1 MSGQPTFL
9 RLPALFTCLVI
20 SCSAFS
26 PSLTST
32 TIYKKAVLPSHFRLN
47 AESGSVVAE
56 KAAPVINGEA
66 LELLLMDFDEPLV
79 IDAYADWC
87 GPCQMMA
94 PEFEDAAK
102 ELKGKVRF
110 VKLDTDLD
118 PEMSDRL
125 GINGLPTLLFLD
137 KFVPE
142 GNTDDD
148 QGASVVLKERIE
160 GAIQK
165 KSIVDLCEHH
175 FFDGERPEQLM

>member
-1 MSGQPTFL
+1 MVEIFSELFDIVISSEIDQFLNLSIFTITMSGQPTFL

-79 IDAYADWC
+79 IDAYADWW
-87 GPCQMMA
+87 
-94 PEFEDAAK
+94 
-102 ELKGKVRF
+102 
-110 VKLDTDLD
+110 
-118 PEMSDRL
+118 
-125 GINGLPTLLFLD
+125 
-137 KFVPE
+137 
-142 GNTDDD
+142 
-148 QGASVVLKERIE
+148 
-160 GAIQK
+160 
-165 KSIVDLCEHH
+165 
-175 FFDGERPEQLM
+175 